1 MTGMLTLLH
10 PFMPFITE
18 EIWQSLPHEGEALM
32 IAPWPVYDPA
42 LCFPTQEKEMEQI
55 MEVIRSIRNRRAEMN
70 VPPSKKADLY
80 IETAFADTFAAGVPF
95 LQRLA
100 SAAAVQIGESF
111 DVPGTVNIV
120 TAAATVKIPLDEL
133 VDKAAETA
141 RLQKEKATVQKQLD
155 GVLARL
161 NNKAFTDKAPQAVV
175 DGAKAQAAALQE
187 KLALLEQSMAQM
199 A

>member
-1 MTGMLTLLH
+1 M
-10 PFMPFITE
+10 
-18 EIWQSLPHEGEALM
+18 
-32 IAPWPVYDPA
+32 
-42 LCFPTQEKEMEQI
+42 
-55 MEVIRSIRNRRAEMN
+55 
-70 VPPSKKADLY
+70 
-80 IETAFADTFAAGVPF
+80 
-95 LQRLA
+95 
-100 SAAAVQIGESF
+100 
-111 DVPGTVNIV
+111 PGTVNIV